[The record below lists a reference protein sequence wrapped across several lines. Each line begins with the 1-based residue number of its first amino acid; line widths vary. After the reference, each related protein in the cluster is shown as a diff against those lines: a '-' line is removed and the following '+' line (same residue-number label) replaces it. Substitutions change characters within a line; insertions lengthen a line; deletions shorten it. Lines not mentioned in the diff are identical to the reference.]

1 MKWLQGLL
9 LIVLIGY
16 ASFLAKDFV
25 LKPNNS
31 SDKSTS
37 PSTSAVRKDAK
48 NGGIARKG
56 LQEIDNIL
64 SKDLPNGNS
73 VSSKPA
79 MPKPDS
85 ITAKP
90 PVLDPADQS
99 ANGRDNSRR
108 KSRIKGIDVED
119 IIGLFPEKVAGME
132 QAPHGGRDYKNEID
146 FNLVVTR
153 YYGMTGRND
162 AGVKVT
168 ISDLAGPKGENR
180 IKLPSWADAE
190 IFLEGDTCRFQ
201 TTTYRSYQAQEKSD
215 REKQVVSIEVLVA
228 RRFVVFAQ
236 GVNISMDT
244 LKTVLDEIDLGGLE
258 NLIR

>member
-9 LIVLIGY
+9 LISLIGC
-16 ASFLAKDFV
+16 AVFLAKDFV
-25 LKPNNS
+25 WKPNNT

-48 NGGIARKG
+48 NGGIARKS

-73 VSSKPA
+73 ALSKPA
-79 MPKPDS
+79 EAKSDS
-85 ITAKP
+85 IAAKQP
-90 PVLDPADQS
+90 IRDAAEQS
-99 ANGRDNSRR
+99 ANGRETPRR
-108 KSRIKGIDVED
+108 KSRIKSIDVED
-119 IIGLFPEKVAGME
+119 IIGLFPAKVAGMA
-132 QAPHGGRDYKNEID
+132 QVLHGGRDYKNEID

-153 YYGMTGRND
+153 YYEMAERND

-201 TTTYRSYQAQEKSD
+201 TTTYRSYQAQERSD
-215 REKQVVSIEVLVA
+215 WEKQVVSIEVLVA
-228 RRFVVFAQ
+228 RRFVVLAQ
-236 GVNISMDT
+236 GVNISMDA
-244 LKTVLDEIDLGGLE
+244 LKTVLDAIDLTGLE
-258 NLIR
+258 NLIQ